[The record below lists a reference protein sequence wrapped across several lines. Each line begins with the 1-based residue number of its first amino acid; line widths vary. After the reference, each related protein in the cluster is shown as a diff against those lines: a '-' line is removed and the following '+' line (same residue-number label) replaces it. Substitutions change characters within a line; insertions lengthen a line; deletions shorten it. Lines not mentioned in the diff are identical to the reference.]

1 MAADGTASWRP
12 AGRLRSF
19 RLLQQ
24 TGTREG
30 NRVSLPLRVRG
41 SNVTF
46 TASSSN
52 RRLLPGSAI
61 SVTRIGGGD
70 TSLLTL
76 AARNDRSGVSKVV
89 VTARAGSVTKR
100 LRLRLVVDGDGD
112 ERLRGSRGTDIML
125 ARLGSDTL
133 LGRGGD
139 DHLYAGYGPDRLVG
153 GPGDDVLVGGPG
165 RDALA
170 GGAGADLFVTW
181 GKDRLLDVR
190 RGQGDR
196 VRRVGRTSERR
207 LLGP

>member
-1 MAADGTASWRP
+1 MTAMP
-12 AGRLRSF
+12 
-19 RLLQQ
+19 
-24 TGTREG
+24 
-30 NRVSLPLRVRG
+30 LPKLN
-41 SNVTF
+41 S
-46 TASSSN
+46 
-52 RRLLPGSAI
+52 
-61 SVTRIGGGD
+61 
-70 TSLLTL
+70 
-76 AARNDRSGVSKVV
+76 
-89 VTARAGSVTKR
+89 
-100 LRLRLVVDGDGD
+100 
-112 ERLRGSRGTDIML
+112 E
-125 ARLGSDTL
+125 TL